1 MACQLVAL
9 DKSPGVRPVG
19 IGEVYRRLMAKCLL
33 KVVGHQATD
42 AAGNLNLCAGLSAR
56 IEGAIHAVRQATKAP
71 PIPPGPPEQP
81 GPVEPPRT
89 DPMEGLRKSRH

>member
-1 MACQLVAL
+1 VACRLVAL

-42 AAGNLNLCAGLSAR
+42 AAGNLNLCASLPAG
-56 IEGAIHAVRQATKAP
+56 IEGAIHAMRQATEAP
-71 PIPPGPPEQP
+71 PIPPEPPEQP
-81 GPVEPPRT
+81 APVEPPGT
-89 DPMEGLRKSRH
+89 DPMRGC